1 MRKANLI
8 VASVFILLGTF
19 VIAQTYQF
27 QQTLI
32 TDNFLGATFFPRF
45 VAYAMIALAVLL
57 LVQTLRHPAREGEPR
72 LRELFDSRIKVPLTA
87 LVVITAY
94 VALMKPLGFIISTVL
109 LNAAIFWLFRARSL
123 LYLGI
128 VPVAITLAVYQVFY
142 KLLVVPLPEGLFYF

>member
-1 MRKANLI
+1 MKKANLI
-8 VASVFILLGTF
+8 VATVFILLGVF
-19 VIAQTYQF
+19 IIAQTFTF

-45 VAYAMIALAVLL
+45 VASAMIGLALL
-57 LVQTLRHPAREGEPR
+57 LLIQTLRHSPSEGEHR
-72 LRELFDSRIKVPLTA
+72 LGELFDARIRVPLTA
-87 LVVITAY
+87 LAMIIVY
-94 VALMKPLGFIISTVL
+94 VALLRPLGFIIDTIL
-109 LNAAIFWLFRARSL
+109 LNMAIFWLFRARSF